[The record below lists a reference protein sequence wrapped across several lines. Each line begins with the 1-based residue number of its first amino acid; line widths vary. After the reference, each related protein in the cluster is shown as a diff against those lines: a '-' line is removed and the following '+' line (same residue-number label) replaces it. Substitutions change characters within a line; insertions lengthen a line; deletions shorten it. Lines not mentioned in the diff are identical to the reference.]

1 MYLVNEIFLCKEKF
15 LTLLALPVQ
24 SKFLCWSAPG
34 EGAILGHIPTGLSF
48 LSCLSQHHLWELTE
62 ACDSSKPLVRAGWA
76 CQTQK
81 GQGAIHF
88 ALSVVVDKT
97 FSQMNRSKLKVYSM
111 AQLWKPMLLGRNPTR
126 AHEQR
131 ADNEHINSCTFQ
143 FPEAPLR
150 IKNQFL

>member
-1 MYLVNEIFLCKEKF
+1 MKFSYAKRNVLHFWLCQCNQSFSADLLQAKE
-15 LTLLALPVQ
+15 L
-24 SKFLCWSAPG
+24 SW
-34 EGAILGHIPTGLSF
+34 AIYPLGF
-48 LSCLSQHHLWELTE
+48 LSSAVSASTICEELTE
-62 ACDSSKPLVRAGWA
+62 ACDSRKPLVRARWA

-81 GQGAIHF
+81 GQGANHF